1 MEKGKN
7 LNKNVSSYRIRRA
20 ESFVGPGANETN
32 EAPDDVIM
40 KLQAENKKTVPPPQK
55 REIYLFSQKFAIWI
69 RNVKCNQNDDICKQL
84 QNIITFWGQS
94 KSYIFNVN
102 LSFNLLSYVID

>member
-55 REIYLFSQKFAIWI
+55 KRNLFILSKICDLDK
-69 RNVKCNQNDDICKQL
+69 KC
-84 QNIITFWGQS
+84 
-94 KSYIFNVN
+94 
-102 LSFNLLSYVID
+102 